1 MRFKAG
7 WWFVVPD
14 LNLGSVKG
22 WKALPYLA
30 LLLNALVWGTSWWPL
45 RELQAEGL
53 HPLWASAAT
62 YVLGT
67 IFVLSVKPRVWAE
80 FCKHRPL
87 WVLAFAAGSTMVG
100 FNWGVSIAEVIRVVL
115 LFYLMPIWAVLLARL
130 VLGEQITGKGLVRVA
145 MAWLGAMLVLSPP
158 GQLGFP
164 MPQVLGE
171 WLGLMGGVFFALN
184 NIMLKQ
190 QSGRTGEARVF
201 AMFVGGALVP
211 AGAALVL
218 ALLFGQA
225 DPVVPWPLIPTGYGM
240 AILLGFAIFLLTA
253 NYALQLGASRL
264 PANVTA
270 VVMLSEVVFATLS
283 AIWLTDETLTW
294 QTGIGGGLIVL
305 AAGLSALEDNGS
317 H

>member
-1 MRFKAG
+1 M
-7 WWFVVPD
+7 PD
-14 LNLGSVKG
+14 LKPEQVAG

-30 LLLNALVWGTSWWPL
+30 LLVNALVWGTSWWPL
-45 RELQAEGL
+45 RELQEGGL

-67 IFVLSVKPRVWAE
+67 VFVLSLRPAVWAE
-80 FCKHRPL
+80 FCRHKPL
-87 WVLAFAAGSTMVG
+87 WVLALAAGSTMVG

-130 VLGEQITGKGLVRVA
+130 VLGEKMTGKGLMRVA
-145 MAWLGAMLVLSPP
+145 LAWLGAMLVLSPP
-158 GQLGFP
+158 GKLGFP

-171 WLGLMGGVFFALN
+171 WLGLMGGAFFALN

-190 QSGRTGEARVF
+190 QADRSGEARVF
-201 AMFVGGALVP
+201 AMFVGGVLVP
-211 AGAALVL
+211 AGVALML
-218 ALLFGQA
+218 AVLFGQS
-225 DPVVPWPLIPTGYGM
+225 DPVVPWPSMPTGYGLM
-240 AILLGFAIFLLTA
+240 VLLGFAIFLLSA
-253 NYALQLGASRL
+253 NYALQFGASKL

-283 AIWLTDETLTW
+283 AIWLTDETLTL
-294 QTGIGGGLIVL
+294 QTAVGGGLIVF
-305 AAGLSALEDNGS
+305 AAGLSALEDSGA

>member
-7 WWFVVPD
+7 WWFAVPD
-14 LNLGSVKG
+14 LKTEQVAE

-30 LLLNALVWGTSWWPL
+30 LMLNALVWGTSWWPL
-45 RELQAEGL
+45 RELQADGL

-67 IFVLSVKPRVWAE
+67 VFVLALRPAVWAE
-80 FCKHRPL
+80 FCKHKPL

-130 VLGEQITGKGLVRVA
+130 VLGEKITPKGLMRVA
-145 MAWLGAMLVLSPP
+145 LAWLGAMLVLSPP

-171 WLGLMGGVFFALN
+171 WLGLMGGAFFALN

-190 QSGRTGEARVF
+190 QADRSGEARVF
-201 AMFVGGALVP
+201 AMFVGGVLVP
-211 AGAALVL
+211 AGIALLL
-218 ALLFGQA
+218 ALLFGQS
-225 DPVVPWPLIPTGYGM
+225 DPVVPWPVLPSAYGLLV
-240 AILLGFAIFLLTA
+240 LLGFAICLLTA
-253 NYALQLGASRL
+253 NYALQFGASKL

-283 AIWLTDETLTW
+283 AIWLTDETLTL
-294 QTGIGGGLIVL
+294 QTGVGGGLIVL
-305 AAGLSALEDNGS
+305 AAGLSALEDNGA